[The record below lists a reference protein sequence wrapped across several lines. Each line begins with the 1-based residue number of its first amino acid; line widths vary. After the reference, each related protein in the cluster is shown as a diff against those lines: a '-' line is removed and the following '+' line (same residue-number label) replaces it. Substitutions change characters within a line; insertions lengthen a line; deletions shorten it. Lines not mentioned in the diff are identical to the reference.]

1 MVTLKLGSSL
11 KALLGH
17 VPYLPPRTR
26 DPRAYE
32 YFAAPRLTET
42 VIQLLNAAEA
52 AAHAAESVSR

>member
-26 DPRAYE
+26 EHSAYE
-32 YFAAPRLTET
+32 YFAAPRLTEASCRKRPSSKPPG
-42 VIQLLNAAEA
+42 AA
-52 AAHAAESVSR
+52 